1 MAYSCVCGVCTVVVV
16 VVVGDSSP
24 ISHNQAK
31 MPRVVIR
38 CETATATTA
47 AWKCSIEK
55 RQTERERES
64 V

>member
-1 MAYSCVCGVCTVVVV
+1 MAYSCVCGVCTVV

-47 AWKCSIEK
+47 AWKFSIEK
-55 RQTERERES
+55 RQKERERES

>member
-1 MAYSCVCGVCTVVVV
+1 MAYSCVCGVCTVVV

-55 RQTERERES
+55 RQKERERES